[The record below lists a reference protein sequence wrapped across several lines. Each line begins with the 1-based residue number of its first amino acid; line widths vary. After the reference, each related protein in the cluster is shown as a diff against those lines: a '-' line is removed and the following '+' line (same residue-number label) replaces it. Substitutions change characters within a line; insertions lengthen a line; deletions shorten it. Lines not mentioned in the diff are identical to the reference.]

1 MINYDINYIESSLK
15 SGKSYRELGREY
27 GVTDS
32 AIRKLIKKNNI
43 NISKRRKINL
53 NENFNKG
60 KIVKKR
66 LTNEEREERL
76 KISKEK
82 DKARRHNLILKEKYS
97 SLNIPEINPGCCP
110 ICGTYHCNNSF
121 CKSHNFQGIVGLVK
135 LGLDSTKIGTFEI
148 FNEYNKIKNILY
160 DLYWIQGLSLL
171 DLRDKFNIG
180 TEHFP
185 TNILDFL
192 GIERRTFS
200 ESSVNAIKLGKI
212 SLPINL
218 NTFLGKTTKQG
229 RYITWE
235 GKEIYLR
242 SSYEEEYAKEL
253 DSLKIK
259 YEVESIRISYFNK
272 VKDREA
278 IAVPDFYL
286 PETNTIVEIKSDFTL
301 DIEEMICKFD
311 RYKELGYSVKLLLE
325 KEEVDLYNIENIISE
340 SRLNR
345 IKNKNIRKYH
355 D

>member
-82 DKARRHNLILKEKYS
+82 DKARRHNLILKEKYLN
-97 SLNIPEINPGCCP
+97 LNIPEINPGCCP

-192 GIERRTFS
+192 GIERRTLT
-200 ESSVNAIKLGKI
+200 ESQVNAIKQGK
-212 SLPINL
+212 L
-218 NTFLGKTTKQG
+218 NNIPQNFSFKNGKH
-229 RYITWE
+229 ITWDN
-235 GKEIYLR
+235 KEVYLR
-242 SSYEEEYAKEL
+242 SSYEFDYAEKL
-253 DSLKIK
+253 DSSRTV
-259 YEVESIRISYFNK
+259 YEVESIRLTYFNRSK
-272 VKDREA
+272 NREA
-278 IAVPDFYL
+278 VAIPDFYI
-286 PETNTIVEIKSDFTL
+286 PDTNTIVEIKSDYTL
-301 DIEEMICKFD
+301 DIDEMIDKFNA
-311 RYKELGYSVKLLLE
+311 YISSGYNPILILE
-325 KEEVDLYNIENIISE
+325 KEEIDLFNIENLVTPE
-340 SRLNR
+340 RYKR
-345 IKNKNIRKYH
+345 IKESNIH
-355 D
+355 